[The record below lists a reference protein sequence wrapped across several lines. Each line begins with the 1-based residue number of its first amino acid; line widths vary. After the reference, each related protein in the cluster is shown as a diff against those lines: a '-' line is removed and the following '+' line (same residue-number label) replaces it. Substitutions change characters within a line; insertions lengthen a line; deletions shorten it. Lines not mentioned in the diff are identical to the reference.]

1 MVVHWLDPSTVQ
13 AREGVVSDMNQI
25 YFRILLQYALGNP
38 ESVTE
43 LPEEVRSALKDCTR
57 EQIEAY
63 LKTYPNDLAQARY
76 L

>member
-1 MVVHWLDPSTVQ
+1 VVHWFDPSTVQ
-13 AREGVVSDMNQI
+13 AREGVVSDMNGI
-25 YFRILLQYALGNP
+25 YLRILLRYALNNP

-43 LPEEVRSALKDCTR
+43 LPEQVRWVLKDCTR

-76 L
+76 W